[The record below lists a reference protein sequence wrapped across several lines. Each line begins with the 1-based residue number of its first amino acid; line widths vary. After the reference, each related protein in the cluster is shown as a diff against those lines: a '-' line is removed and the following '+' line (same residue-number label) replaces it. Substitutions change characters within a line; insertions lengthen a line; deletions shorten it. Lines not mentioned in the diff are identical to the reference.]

1 MTWNLLLISS
11 VILLCILLHRVS
23 DKIGVPMLLAFIVL
37 GMAFGTDGIVKIP
50 FENYELAENVC
61 STALIFIMFYGG
73 FGTSWNEARPVA
85 VKSVLLSTLGVVITA
100 ALTGFFCYFI
110 LKFSFLDSMLIGSV
124 VSSTDAASVFSI
136 LRSKNMGL
144 KYGTASMLELESGSN
159 DPCSYM
165 LTAVILSV
173 MSGTASAG
181 SIFYMIFAQLFF
193 GILFGCLIAFA
204 ARFILRHINFDIA
217 GFDMAFVIAVALLSY
232 TLPSIAGG
240 NGYLSAYM
248 VGIILGN
255 TKIKNKKSLVNFFDG
270 ITGLMQML
278 IFFLLGL
285 LATPSQLPRIFLPAL
300 AIALF
305 LTLAARPL
313 AVSAILAPFKCRL
326 NQQVLVSFAG
336 LRGAASIVFAIMATV
351 DEAYTGFDVYHI
363 VFCIVLLSILFQG
376 SFLSQAAKKLNMSDT
391 ETDVMKTFSD
401 YSEEADLQFIRI
413 RITEEH
419 TWSHKA
425 VKDISLPPDTL
436 FLMLL
441 RGEETVIPSGET
453 IFRPGDTAVLS
464 ARGYQEQ
471 EDLELTEMKI
481 TAKSPWIGIKISDF
495 SPYPG
500 ELVIMILRGDETVV
514 PKGDTIIMEND
525 LLVIYSVPEY
535 RKNLPVKELPAG

>member
-11 VILLCILLHRVS
+11 VILLCILLHRIS

-50 FENYELAENVC
+50 FDDYALAENVC

-100 ALTGFFCYFI
+100 ALTGFFCFFI

-165 LTAVILSV
+165 LTAVVLSA
-173 MSGTASAG
+173 MSGTASTG

-193 GILFGCLIAFA
+193 GILFGCLIAFT
-204 ARFILRHINFDIA
+204 ARFILRHIHFDIA

-313 AVSAILAPFKCRL
+313 AVSAILTPFKCRM

-376 SFLSQAAKKLNMSDT
+376 SFLSQAAKKLNMSDR
-391 ETDVMKTFSD
+391 EADVMKTFSD

-419 TWSHKA
+419 TWSRKA

-441 RGEETVIPSGET
+441 RGEETIIPSGET

-500 ELVIMILRGDETVV
+500 ELVIMILRGDETII
-514 PKGDTIIMEND
+514 PNGDTVIIEND

-535 RKNLPVKELPAG
+535 RKNLPVKEFPAG

>member
-50 FENYELAENVC
+50 FENYALAENIC

-73 FGTSWNEARPVA
+73 FGTNWNEARPVA

-110 LKFSFLDSMLIGSV
+110 LKFSFLNSMLIGSV

-165 LTAVILSV
+165 LTAVVLSA
-173 MSGTASAG
+173 MSGTASTG
-181 SIFYMIFAQLFF
+181 SIFYMIFAQLFY

-204 ARFILRHINFDIA
+204 ARFILRHMHFDIA

-232 TLPSIAGG
+232 TVPSIAGG

-270 ITGLMQML
+270 VTGLMQML

-285 LATPSQLPRIFLPAL
+285 LATPSQLPRVFLPAL

-313 AVSAILAPFKCRL
+313 AVSAILAPFKCRM
-326 NQQVLVSFAG
+326 NQQALVSFAG

-351 DEAYTGFDVYHI
+351 NETSTGFDVYHI

-376 SFLSQAAKKLNMSDT
+376 SFLPQAAKMLNMSDT
-391 ETDVMKTFSD
+391 EADVMKTFSD
-401 YSEEADLQFIRI
+401 YSEEVDLQFIRI
-413 RITEEH
+413 RITKEH

-441 RGEETVIPSGET
+441 RGEATVIPSGET

-471 EDLELTEMKI
+471 ENLELTEMKI
-481 TAKSPWIGIKISDF
+481 TAESPWIGIKISDF

-500 ELVIMILRGDETVV
+500 ELVIMILRGDETIV

>member
-50 FENYELAENVC
+50 FENYALAENIC

-73 FGTSWNEARPVA
+73 FGTNWNEARPVA

-110 LKFSFLDSMLIGSV
+110 LKFSFLNSMLIGSV

-165 LTAVILSV
+165 LTAVVLSA
-173 MSGTASAG
+173 MSGTASTG
-181 SIFYMIFAQLFF
+181 SIFYMIFAQLFY

-204 ARFILRHINFDIA
+204 ARFILRHMHFDIA

-232 TLPSIAGG
+232 TVPSIAGG

-270 ITGLMQML
+270 VTGLMQML

-285 LATPSQLPRIFLPAL
+285 LATPSQLPRVFLPAL

-313 AVSAILAPFKCRL
+313 AVSAILAPFKCRM
-326 NQQVLVSFAG
+326 NQQALVSFAG

-351 DEAYTGFDVYHI
+351 NETSTGFDVYHI
-363 VFCIVLLSILFQG
+363 VFCIVLSILFQG
-376 SFLSQAAKKLNMSDT
+376 SFLPQAAKMLNMSDT
-391 ETDVMKTFSD
+391 EADVMKTFSD
-401 YSEEADLQFIRI
+401 YSEEVDLQFIRI
-413 RITEEH
+413 RITKEH

-441 RGEETVIPSGET
+441 RGEATVIPSGET

-471 EDLELTEMKI
+471 ENLELTEMKI

-500 ELVIMILRGDETVV
+500 ELVIMILRGDETIV

>member
-165 LTAVILSV
+165 LTAVVLSA

-181 SIFYMIFAQLFF
+181 SIFYMILAQLFF

>member
-1 MTWNLLLISS
+1 
-11 VILLCILLHRVS
+11 
-23 DKIGVPMLLAFIVL
+23 
-37 GMAFGTDGIVKIP
+37 
-50 FENYELAENVC
+50 
-61 STALIFIMFYGG
+61 MFYGG

-110 LKFSFLDSMLIGSV
+110 LKFRFLDSMLIGSV

-165 LTAVILSV
+165 LTVVVLSA

-204 ARFILRHINFDIA
+204 ARFILRHMHFDIA

-255 TKIKNKKSLVNFFDG
+255 TKIKNKKSLVNFL
-270 ITGLMQML
+270 TGSPDLCRCL
-278 IFFLLGL
+278 FSSPG
-285 LATPSQLPRIFLPAL
+285 PSGNTVAAPRIFLPAL

-351 DEAYTGFDVYHI
+351 NEAYTGFDVYHI

-376 SFLSQAAKKLNMSDT
+376 SFCPRQPK
-391 ETDVMKTFSD
+391 
-401 YSEEADLQFIRI
+401 
-413 RITEEH
+413 
-419 TWSHKA
+419 
-425 VKDISLPPDTL
+425 SL
-436 FLMLL
+436 
-441 RGEETVIPSGET
+441 I
-453 IFRPGDTAVLS
+453 
-464 ARGYQEQ
+464 
-471 EDLELTEMKI
+471 
-481 TAKSPWIGIKISDF
+481 
-495 SPYPG
+495 
-500 ELVIMILRGDETVV
+500 
-514 PKGDTIIMEND
+514 
-525 LLVIYSVPEY
+525 
-535 RKNLPVKELPAG
+535 

>member
-165 LTAVILSV
+165 LTAVVLSA

-419 TWSHKA
+419 IWSHKA

>member
-73 FGTSWNEARPVA
+73 FGTSWYEARPVA

-165 LTAVILSV
+165 LTAVVLSA
-173 MSGTASAG
+173 MSGAASAG

-500 ELVIMILRGDETVV
+500 ELVIMILRGDKTVV

>member
-50 FENYELAENVC
+50 FENYALAENIC

-73 FGTSWNEARPVA
+73 FGTNWNEARPVA

-110 LKFSFLDSMLIGSV
+110 LKFSFLNSMLIGSV

-165 LTAVILSV
+165 LTAVVLSA
-173 MSGTASAG
+173 MSGTASTG
-181 SIFYMIFAQLFF
+181 SIFYMIFAQLFY

-204 ARFILRHINFDIA
+204 ALFILRHMHFDIA

-232 TLPSIAGG
+232 TVPSIAGG

-270 ITGLMQML
+270 VTGLMQML

-285 LATPSQLPRIFLPAL
+285 LATPSQLPRVFLPAL

-313 AVSAILAPFKCRL
+313 AVSAILAPFKCRM
-326 NQQVLVSFAG
+326 NQQALVSFAG

-351 DEAYTGFDVYHI
+351 NETSTGFDVYHI

-376 SFLSQAAKKLNMSDT
+376 SFLPQAAKMLNMSDT
-391 ETDVMKTFSD
+391 EADVMKTFSD
-401 YSEEADLQFIRI
+401 YSEEVDLQFIRI
-413 RITEEH
+413 RITKEH

-441 RGEETVIPSGET
+441 RGEATVIPSGET

-471 EDLELTEMKI
+471 ENLELTEMKI

-500 ELVIMILRGDETVV
+500 ELVIMILRGDETIV

>member
-50 FENYELAENVC
+50 FENYALAENIC

-73 FGTSWNEARPVA
+73 FGTNWNEARPVA

-110 LKFSFLDSMLIGSV
+110 LKFSFLNSMLIGSV

-165 LTAVILSV
+165 LTAVVLSA
-173 MSGTASAG
+173 MSGTASTG
-181 SIFYMIFAQLFF
+181 SIFYMIFAQLFY

-204 ARFILRHINFDIA
+204 ARFILRHMHFDIA

-232 TLPSIAGG
+232 TVPSIAGG

-270 ITGLMQML
+270 VTGLMQML

-285 LATPSQLPRIFLPAL
+285 LATPSQLPRVFLPAL

-313 AVSAILAPFKCRL
+313 AVSAILAHFKCRM
-326 NQQVLVSFAG
+326 NQQALVSFAG

-351 DEAYTGFDVYHI
+351 NETSTGFDVYHI

-376 SFLSQAAKKLNMSDT
+376 SFLPQAAKMLNMSDT
-391 ETDVMKTFSD
+391 EADVMKTFSD
-401 YSEEADLQFIRI
+401 YSEEVDLQFIRI
-413 RITEEH
+413 RITKEH

-441 RGEETVIPSGET
+441 RGEATVIPSGET

-471 EDLELTEMKI
+471 ENLELTEMKI

-500 ELVIMILRGDETVV
+500 ELVIMILRGDETIV

>member
-50 FENYELAENVC
+50 FENYALAENIC

-73 FGTSWNEARPVA
+73 FGTNWNEARPVA

-110 LKFSFLDSMLIGSV
+110 LKFSFLNSMLIGSV

-165 LTAVILSV
+165 LTAVVLSA
-173 MSGTASAG
+173 MSGTASTG
-181 SIFYMIFAQLFF
+181 SIFYMIFAQLFY

-204 ARFILRHINFDIA
+204 ARFILRHMHFDIA

-232 TLPSIAGG
+232 TVPSIAGG

-270 ITGLMQML
+270 VTGLMQML

-285 LATPSQLPRIFLPAL
+285 LATPSQLPRVFLPAL

-313 AVSAILAPFKCRL
+313 AVSAILAPFKCRM
-326 NQQVLVSFAG
+326 NQQALVSFAG

-351 DEAYTGFDVYHI
+351 NETSTGFDVYHI

-376 SFLSQAAKKLNMSDT
+376 SFLPQAAKMLNMSDT
-391 ETDVMKTFSD
+391 EADVMKTFSD
-401 YSEEADLQFIRI
+401 YSEEVDLQFIRI
-413 RITEEH
+413 RITKEH

-441 RGEETVIPSGET
+441 RGEATVIPSGET

-471 EDLELTEMKI
+471 ENLELTEMKI

-495 SPYPG
+495 SPYAG
-500 ELVIMILRGDETVV
+500 ELVIMILRGDETIV

>member
-11 VILLCILLHRVS
+11 VILLCIVLHRIS
-23 DKIGVPMLLAFIVL
+23 DKIGVPMLLAFILL
-37 GMAFGTDGIVKIP
+37 GMAFGTDGIVKIS
-50 FENYELAENVC
+50 FDNYPLAENIC

-73 FGTSWNEARPVA
+73 FGTNWNEARPVA
-85 VKSVLLSTLGVVITA
+85 VKSVFLSTLGVVITA
-100 ALTGFFCYFI
+100 ALTGFFCYFV

-124 VSSTDAASVFSI
+124 ISSTDAASVFSI

-165 LTAVILSV
+165 LTAVVLSA

-181 SIFYMIFAQLFF
+181 SVFYMIFAQLFF
-193 GILFGCLIAFA
+193 GILFGCLAFA
-204 ARFILRHINFDIA
+204 ARFILRHIRFDIA
-217 GFDMAFVIAVALLSY
+217 GFDMAFVIAAALLSY
-232 TLPSIAGG
+232 ALPSMAGG

-255 TKIKNKKSLVNFFDG
+255 TKIRNKKSLVNFFDG

-285 LATPSQLPRIFLPAL
+285 LATPSKLPHIFLPAL

-313 AVSAILAPFKCRL
+313 AVLAILTPFKCRL
-326 NQQVLVSFAG
+326 NQQALVSFAG

-391 ETDVMKTFSD
+391 EADVMKTFSD
-401 YSEEADLQFIRI
+401 YSEEVDLQFIRI
-413 RITEEH
+413 RITETH
-419 TWSHKA
+419 SWSHTA
-425 VKDISLPPDTL
+425 VKDIPLPPDTL

-441 RGEETVIPSGET
+441 RGDKTVIPSGET
-453 IFRPGDTAVLS
+453 IFLPGDTAVLS

-471 EDLELTEMKI
+471 EDLELTEMRI

-500 ELVIMILRGDETVV
+500 ELVIMILRGEETVV
-514 PKGDTIIMEND
+514 PNGDTVIMEND

>member
-50 FENYELAENVC
+50 FENYALAENIC

-73 FGTSWNEARPVA
+73 FGTNWNEARPVA

-110 LKFSFLDSMLIGSV
+110 LKFSFLNSMLIGSV

-165 LTAVILSV
+165 LTAVVLSA
-173 MSGTASAG
+173 MSGTASTG
-181 SIFYMIFAQLFF
+181 SIFYMIFAQLFY

-204 ARFILRHINFDIA
+204 ARFILRHMHFDIA

-232 TLPSIAGG
+232 TVPSIAGG

-270 ITGLMQML
+270 VTGLMQML

-285 LATPSQLPRIFLPAL
+285 LATPSQLPRVFLPAL

-313 AVSAILAPFKCRL
+313 AVSAILAPFKCRM
-326 NQQVLVSFAG
+326 NQQALVSFAG

-351 DEAYTGFDVYHI
+351 NETSTGFDVYHI

-376 SFLSQAAKKLNMSDT
+376 SFLPQAAKMLNMSDT
-391 ETDVMKTFSD
+391 EADVMKTFSD
-401 YSEEADLQFIRI
+401 YSEEVDLQFIRI
-413 RITEEH
+413 RITKEH

-441 RGEETVIPSGET
+441 RGEATVIPSGET

-471 EDLELTEMKI
+471 ENLELTEMKI

-500 ELVIMILRGDETVV
+500 ELVIMILRGDETIV

>member
-165 LTAVILSV
+165 LTAVVLSA

-419 TWSHKA
+419 IWSHKA

-441 RGEETVIPSGET
+441 RGEETVIPWGET
-453 IFRPGDTAVLS
+453 FFRPGDTAVLS

>member
-37 GMAFGTDGIVKIP
+37 GMTFGTDGIVKIP
-50 FENYELAENVC
+50 FDNYALAENVC

-110 LKFSFLDSMLIGSV
+110 LKFRFLDSMLIGSV

-165 LTAVILSV
+165 LTAVVLSA

-204 ARFILRHINFDIA
+204 ARFILRHMHFDIA

-351 DEAYTGFDVYHI
+351 NEAYTGFDVYHI

-401 YSEEADLQFIRI
+401 YSEEVDLQFIRI

-419 TWSHKA
+419 IWSHKA
-425 VKDISLPPDTL
+425 VKEISLPPDTL

-471 EDLELTEMKI
+471 ENLELTEMKI

-500 ELVIMILRGDETVV
+500 ELVIMILRGEETIV

>member
-165 LTAVILSV
+165 LTAVVLSA

-193 GILFGCLIAFA
+193 GILFGCLIALA

-471 EDLELTEMKI
+471 EHLELTEMKI

>member
-11 VILLCILLHRVS
+11 VILLCILLHRAS
-23 DKIGVPMLLAFIVL
+23 DKICVPMLLAFIVL

-50 FENYELAENVC
+50 FENYALAENIC

-73 FGTSWNEARPVA
+73 FGTNWNEAKPVA

-110 LKFSFLDSMLIGSV
+110 LKFSFLNSMLIGSV

-165 LTAVILSV
+165 LTAVVLSA
-173 MSGTASAG
+173 MSGTASTG
-181 SIFYMIFAQLFF
+181 SIFYMIFAQLFY

-204 ARFILRHINFDIA
+204 ARFILRHMHFDIA
-217 GFDMAFVIAVALLSY
+217 GFDMAFVIAMALLSY
-232 TLPSIAGG
+232 TVPSIAGG

-270 ITGLMQML
+270 VTGLMQML

-285 LATPSQLPRIFLPAL
+285 LATPSQLPRVFLPAL
-300 AIALF
+300 AITLF

-313 AVSAILAPFKCRL
+313 AVSAILAPFKCRM
-326 NQQVLVSFAG
+326 NQQALVSFAG

-351 DEAYTGFDVYHI
+351 NETSTGFDVYHI

-401 YSEEADLQFIRI
+401 YSEEVDLQFIRI

-419 TWSHKA
+419 IWSHKA
-425 VKDISLPPDTL
+425 VKEISLPPDTL

-471 EDLELTEMKI
+471 ENLELTEMKI

-500 ELVIMILRGDETVV
+500 ELVIMILRGDETIV

>member
-165 LTAVILSV
+165 LTAVVLSA

-441 RGEETVIPSGET
+441 RGEETVISSGET

>member
-1 MTWNLLLISS
+1 
-11 VILLCILLHRVS
+11 
-23 DKIGVPMLLAFIVL
+23 MLLAFILL
-37 GMAFGTDGIVKIP
+37 GMAFGTDGIVKIS
-50 FENYELAENVC
+50 FDNYPLAENIC

-73 FGTSWNEARPVA
+73 FGTNWNEARPVA
-85 VKSVLLSTLGVVITA
+85 VKSVFLSTLGVVITA
-100 ALTGFFCYFI
+100 ALTGFFCYFV

-124 VSSTDAASVFSI
+124 ISSTDAASVFSI

-165 LTAVILSV
+165 LTAVVLSA

-181 SIFYMIFAQLFF
+181 SVFYMIFAQLFF

-204 ARFILRHINFDIA
+204 ARFILRHIRFDIA
-217 GFDMAFVIAVALLSY
+217 GFDMAFVIAAALLSY
-232 TLPSIAGG
+232 ALPSMAGG

-255 TKIKNKKSLVNFFDG
+255 TKIRNKKSLVNFFDG

-285 LATPSQLPRIFLPAL
+285 LATPSKLPHIFLPAL

-313 AVSAILAPFKCRL
+313 AVLAILTPFKCRL
-326 NQQVLVSFAG
+326 NQQALVSFAG

-391 ETDVMKTFSD
+391 EADVMKTFSD
-401 YSEEADLQFIRI
+401 YSEEVDLQFIRI
-413 RITEEH
+413 RITETH
-419 TWSHKA
+419 SWSHTA
-425 VKDISLPPDTL
+425 VKDIPLPPDTL

-441 RGEETVIPSGET
+441 RGDKTVIPSGET
-453 IFRPGDTAVLS
+453 IFLPGDTAVLS
-464 ARGYQEQ
+464 ARRYQEQ
-471 EDLELTEMKI
+471 EDLELTEMRI

-500 ELVIMILRGDETVV
+500 ELVIMILRGEETVV
-514 PKGDTIIMEND
+514 PNGDTVIMEND

>member
-50 FENYELAENVC
+50 FDNYGLAENVC

-73 FGTSWNEARPVA
+73 FGTNWNEARPVA

-124 VSSTDAASVFSI
+124 ISSTDAASVFSI

-165 LTAVILSV
+165 LTAVVLSA
-173 MSGTASAG
+173 MSSTAGAG
-181 SIFYMIFAQLFF
+181 SVFYMIFAQLFF
-193 GILFGCLIAFA
+193 GILFGCLIAFG
-204 ARFILRHINFDIA
+204 ARYILRHIHFDIA

-285 LATPSQLPRIFLPAL
+285 LATPSQIPQIFLPAL

-313 AVSAILAPFKCRL
+313 AVSVILTPFKCRM
-326 NQQVLVSFAG
+326 NQQVLISFAG

-351 DEAYTGFDVYHI
+351 DDANTGFDVYHI

-391 ETDVMKTFSD
+391 EADVMKTFSD
-401 YSEEADLQFIRI
+401 YSEEVDLQFIRI

-471 EDLELTEMKI
+471 ENLELTEMKI
-481 TAKSPWIGIKISDF
+481 TAKSPWTGIKISDF

-514 PKGDTIIMEND
+514 PNGDTVIMEND

>member
-1 MTWNLLLISS
+1 M
-11 VILLCILLHRVS
+11 H
-23 DKIGVPMLLAFIVL
+23 
-37 GMAFGTDGIVKIP
+37 
-50 FENYELAENVC
+50 
-61 STALIFIMFYGG
+61 
-73 FGTSWNEARPVA
+73 
-85 VKSVLLSTLGVVITA
+85 
-100 ALTGFFCYFI
+100 
-110 LKFSFLDSMLIGSV
+110 
-124 VSSTDAASVFSI
+124 
-136 LRSKNMGL
+136 
-144 KYGTASMLELESGSN
+144 
-159 DPCSYM
+159 
-165 LTAVILSV
+165 
-173 MSGTASAG
+173 
-181 SIFYMIFAQLFF
+181 
-193 GILFGCLIAFA
+193 
-204 ARFILRHINFDIA
+204 FDIA

-232 TLPSIAGG
+232 TVPSIAGG

-270 ITGLMQML
+270 VTGLMQML

-285 LATPSQLPRIFLPAL
+285 LATPSQLPRVFLPAL

-313 AVSAILAPFKCRL
+313 AVSAILAPFKCRM
-326 NQQVLVSFAG
+326 NQQALVSFAG

-351 DEAYTGFDVYHI
+351 NETSTGFDVYHI

-376 SFLSQAAKKLNMSDT
+376 SFLPQAAKMLNMSDT
-391 ETDVMKTFSD
+391 EADVMKTFSD
-401 YSEEADLQFIRI
+401 YSEEVDLQFIRI
-413 RITEEH
+413 RITKEH

-441 RGEETVIPSGET
+441 RGEATVIPSGET

-471 EDLELTEMKI
+471 ENLELTEMKI

-500 ELVIMILRGDETVV
+500 ELVIMILRGDETIV

>member
-50 FENYELAENVC
+50 FDNYALAENVC

-73 FGTSWNEARPVA
+73 FGTSWNEAKPVA

-110 LKFSFLDSMLIGSV
+110 LKFRFLDSMLIGSV

-165 LTAVILSV
+165 LTAVVLSA

-204 ARFILRHINFDIA
+204 ARFILRHMHFDIA

-232 TLPSIAGG
+232 TLPSIVGG

-351 DEAYTGFDVYHI
+351 NEAYTGFDVYHI

-401 YSEEADLQFIRI
+401 YSEEVDLQFIRI

-419 TWSHKA
+419 IWSHKA
-425 VKDISLPPDTL
+425 VKEISLPPDTL

-471 EDLELTEMKI
+471 ENLELTEMKI

-500 ELVIMILRGDETVV
+500 ELVIMILRGDETIV